1 MKKKRVLITF
11 VEAGQGHIVTAEA
24 IANGLEKLYGDSI
37 EVIRDYIF
45 RDSGDKD
52 LVKYEKFLVKEV
64 KRSNKNPLHLGFQC
78 VAMKLLT
85 EVGTLNLAYNTVFR
99 KVKNK
104 IIKHFEE
111 INPDVIVS
119 THFCP
124 SHFAA
129 CAKKKGKL
137 TSTKIV
143 TYNPDPNV
151 HGWWTREGDLFITNN
166 DKATKEAINKKHFK
180 KETVKQVN
188 FVTRES
194 VVKTTELKEFYREK
208 YDLPKNNFTVVLAD
222 GAYASAKLEKFTDEL
237 LKSNINLTII
247 PIAGKN
253 EKVFNKYNNL
263 KDKTKSNI
271 VLRPF
276 PFVKDVQELYKSADL
291 FITKAGPNAILDSIF
306 METPILTNFYS
317 GPIEKATND
326 LFVNHCK
333 VGLFCSDAKK
343 ARLIVEEFATDKSK
357 LKSYIENTKQFDPK
371 KNGADEIAKIIAE
384 L

>member
-1 MKKKRVLITF
+1 MKKRVLITF

-24 IANGLEKLYGDSI
+24 IANGLEKLYGDSV

-52 LVKYEKFLVKEV
+52 LIKYEKFLVKEV

-78 VAMKLLT
+78 VAMKLFT
-85 EVGTLNLAYNTVFR
+85 EVGTLNFTYNTVFR

-137 TSTKIV
+137 QNTKIV
-143 TYNPDPNV
+143 TYDPDPNV

-166 DKATKEAINKKHFK
+166 DKATEEAISKKHFK

-188 FVTRES
+188 FITRES
-194 VVKTTELKEFYREK
+194 VVNTTESKDFYREK
-208 YDLPKNNFTVVLAD
+208 YGFPKDNFTVVLAD
-222 GAYASAKLEKFTDEL
+222 GAYASANLERFTDEL
-237 LKSNINLTII
+237 LKSNINLTIV

-253 EKVFNKYNNL
+253 EKVLAKYNSL
-263 KDKTKSNI
+263 KDKTKPNI

-276 PFVKDVQELYKSADL
+276 PFVSDVQEIYKAADL

-306 METPILTNFYS
+306 MGTPVLTNFYS

-326 LFVNHCK
+326 LFVNHYK
-333 VGLFCSDAKK
+333 VGLFCKDAKK
-343 ARLIVEEFATDKSK
+343 AKLLVEDFANNKEK
-357 LKSYIENTKQFDPK
+357 LKPYIENTKHFNPQQ
-371 KNGADEIAKIIAE
+371 NGADEIAKIIAE